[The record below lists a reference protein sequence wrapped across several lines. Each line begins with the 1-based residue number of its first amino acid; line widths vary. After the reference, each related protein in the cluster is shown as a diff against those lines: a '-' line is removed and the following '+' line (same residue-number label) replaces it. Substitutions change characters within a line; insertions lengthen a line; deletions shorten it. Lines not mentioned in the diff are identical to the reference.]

1 MADHTAQID
10 WQRGDEPFS
19 HEGFPK
25 AHTVKF
31 ANGHAVESSAAPDYQ
46 GDADRV
52 DPESMLVGALSSCH
66 MLTFLTL
73 AAKKRLVV
81 ETYRDHALGQLG
93 KNEAGRMAVTQIT
106 LRPAVTFGGPPEQQ
120 PDADTIAAMH
130 KKSHDYCFIA
140 NSVSC
145 AVHVEPAL

>member
-10 WQRGDEPFS
+10 WQRGDESFS
-19 HEGFPK
+19 HEGFPRN
-25 AHTVKF
+25 HTVTF
-31 ANGHAVESSAAPDYQ
+31 ANGQAVESSAAPDYE

-81 ETYRDHALGQLG
+81 ETYTDQASGKLG

-106 LRPAVTFGGPPEQQ
+106 LRPAVTFGGDKV

-130 KKSHDYCFIA
+130 EKSHDYCFIA

-145 AVHVEPAL
+145 AVNIDPA